1 MPMPRPARI
10 DLVAVFVGGMVGT
23 LARAALAEVW
33 THDGGGWPWSTFAV
47 NLLAAGL
54 LGWASVALPGRGPA
68 RPFVGTGICGAL
80 STFSTFQLELYDLA
94 DAGHVGVAAAYLVA
108 SIAGGLAVIQLTR
121 RWAQRTAVVQL

>member
-1 MPMPRPARI
+1 MTMPRPARI

-23 LARAALAEVW
+23 LARAALAQAW
-33 THDGGGWPWSTFAV
+33 THDGGSWPWSTFVV

-54 LGWASVALPGRGPA
+54 LGWATVALPGRGPY

-94 DAGHVGVAAAYLVA
+94 DHGHAGVAVAYLAA
-108 SIAGGLAVIQLTR
+108 SIVGGLAVIQVTR
-121 RWAQRTAVVQL
+121 RWAMRAAVLEL